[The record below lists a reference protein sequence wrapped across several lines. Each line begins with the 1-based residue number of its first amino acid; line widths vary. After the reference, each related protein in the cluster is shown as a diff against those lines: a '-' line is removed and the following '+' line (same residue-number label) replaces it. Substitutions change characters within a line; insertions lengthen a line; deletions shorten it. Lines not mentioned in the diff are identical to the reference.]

1 MLRGSTYPAVGFGLL
16 SQVGQFG
23 NSLFISCQ
31 IIALFGKI
39 GIFDIFP
46 AILELFEC
54 SAAAFGEAGIAY
66 LPSEVSTCPR
76 VAAIAWRTISVE
88 ARVIP

>member
-1 MLRGSTYPAVGFGLL
+1 MVGFGLL

-23 NSLFISCQ
+23 SSLFISCQ

-66 LPSEVSTCPR
+66 S
-76 VAAIAWRTISVE
+76 AF
-88 ARVIP
+88 